1 MSCWN
6 GRPDVDAPNANCKDV
21 LITTV
26 HEAGH
31 LFGLDH
37 SNVMGSIMT
46 ARYGQHDDFCGPT
59 YYYDTSGFIAIYQSI
74 VPE

>member
-1 MSCWN
+1 MSCWS

-31 LFGLDH
+31 LFGLGH
-37 SNVMGSIMT
+37 SNVMGSMMT
-46 ARYGQHDDFCGPT
+46 ARYGQHDDLCGPT
-59 YYYDTSGFIAIYQSI
+59 YYDTSGFIAIYQSI
-74 VPE
+74 VPD